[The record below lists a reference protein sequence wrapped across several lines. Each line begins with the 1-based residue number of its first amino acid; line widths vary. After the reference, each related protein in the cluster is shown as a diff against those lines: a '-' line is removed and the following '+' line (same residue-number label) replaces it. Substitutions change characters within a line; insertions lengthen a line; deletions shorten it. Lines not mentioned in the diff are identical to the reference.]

1 MENLELS
8 EKITIEKRKRHQ
20 TYMALD
26 YLLSINTYFDFF
38 SPEAFTI
45 IKNAKYLAQQTN
57 KSINIDWIFLSYFYS
72 DAEILKMFKNFGF
85 LNKLEENLLAS
96 FPDIKIIET
105 KKRKTTF
112 ISFEKIIELFSSAK
126 PKIPQTNFYSHE
138 VLQLFEKAIDNSLTR
153 FKTPVITPE
162 ILFITL
168 MEEKSTK
175 ISKIIKMSFDNEM
188 EWYLFRYNLIK
199 LIHNQ
204 ESTIRGEVSKNQQYF
219 AYLLKTQLNDFEFN
233 RLIENKSLNKGV
245 LIFRND
251 LISNILKVNILDSLL
266 TDINNSI
273 KVTSKRSYSS

>member
-1 MENLELS
+1 MENLELA
-8 EKITIEKRKRHQ
+8 EKIAIEKRKRHQ

-105 KKRKTTF
+105 KKRKTPF

-126 PKIPQTNFYSHE
+126 PKISQTNFYSHE
-138 VLQLFEKAIDNSLTR
+138 VLQLFEKAIENSLTR

-204 ESTIRGEVSKNQQYF
+204 ESTIRGEVTKNQQYF

-233 RLIENKSLNKGV
+233 RLIENKALNKGV

-251 LISNILKVNILDSLL
+251 LISNILKVNILDELL